1 MYNALVLLLSQTVV
15 LYLYV
20 FHMKVEGVMKIS
32 SWVLKKYY

>member
-15 LYLYV
+15 LYLHV
-20 FHMKVEGVMKIS
+20 FHMEVKGVMKIS